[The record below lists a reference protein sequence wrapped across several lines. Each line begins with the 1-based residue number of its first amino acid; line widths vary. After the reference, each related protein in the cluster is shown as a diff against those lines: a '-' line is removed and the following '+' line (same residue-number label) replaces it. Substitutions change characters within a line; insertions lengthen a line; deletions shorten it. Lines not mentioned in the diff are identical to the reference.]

1 MVYSVP
7 KTSQCTKKV
16 LSDSPG
22 LEDYPSWLMNSGCHT
37 VVDSGHQTDDKT
49 LHLYNGQVKFCGK
62 MFEEIQITDEVM
74 SEKNFFQG

>member
-1 MVYSVP
+1 
-7 KTSQCTKKV
+7 
-16 LSDSPG
+16 
-22 LEDYPSWLMNSGCHT
+22 MNSGCHT

-74 SEKNFFQG
+74 SEKNFFEG